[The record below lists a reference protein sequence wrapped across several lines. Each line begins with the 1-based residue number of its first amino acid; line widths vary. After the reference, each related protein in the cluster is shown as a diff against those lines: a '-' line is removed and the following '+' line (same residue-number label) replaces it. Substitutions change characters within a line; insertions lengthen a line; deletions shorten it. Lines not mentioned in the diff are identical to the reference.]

1 MVLLEAA
8 VVIGIFCVIVGGAI
22 RLLTRPPE
30 HQRPALAAGQWRA
43 VHYDVKGDTHVVLQ
57 KVSASGAN
65 VLDEHVVATIPVD
78 DPEYEAR
85 FLAAM
90 SAARERRALFDT
102 EEE

>member
-8 VVIGIFCVIVGGAI
+8 VVIGIFCLIVGGAL
-22 RLLTRPPE
+22 RLLTRPSA
-30 HQRPALAAGQWRA
+30 QRPALPAGHWRA
-43 VHYDVKGDTHVVLQ
+43 VHYDVKGHTHVVLQ

-65 VLDEHVVATIPVD
+65 VLDEHVVATISVD
-78 DPEYEAR
+78 DPDYDAL

>member
-1 MVLLEAA
+1 MALLEAA
-8 VVIGIFCVIVGGAI
+8 VVIGIFCLILGGAI
-22 RLLTRPPE
+22 RLVTRPPD
-30 HQRPALAAGQWRA
+30 HQRLALPAGHWRA
-43 VHYDVKGDTHVVLQ
+43 VHYDVKGHTHVVLQ